1 MTEVISTHE
10 NIHRFEAASS
20 LTEDDI
26 SQYKQTSWTSEI
38 GEGMT
43 VPEPGFKRDWI
54 STQVT
59 RLNVTTLQDEETF
72 DRSTF
77 LSKCDIRTPVVGV
90 CG

>member
-1 MTEVISTHE
+1 MEVISAHE
-10 NIHRFEAASS
+10 NIPSFEAASS
-20 LTEDDI
+20 LTKDDI
-26 SQYKQTSWTSEI
+26 SQYKQTSWMSEI

-43 VPEPGFKRDWI
+43 VTEPGFKRDWL

-59 RLNVTTLQDEETF
+59 RLNVATLEDEETF

-77 LSKCDIRTPVVGV
+77 LSKSDIWTPVVGV